1 MRQGRTH
8 ISCKTTRRKKK
19 VNAIG
24 YFKVQNKIKNLYKQF
39 LIQGVPKK
47 CIHILNNCTLGFII
61 ICLFFN
67 I

>member
-47 CIHILNNCTLGFII
+47 MYTHFK
-61 ICLFFN
+61 
-67 I
+67 